1 MAYKNKGP
9 RSGTRY
15 KFQKKIRGM
24 PKVNNM
30 MKTFN
35 IGDKVVV
42 KPDSGVHIGLPYH
55 RFQGNIGSIIGKRGR
70 SYLVSIKDGKKLKTL
85 ISHPVHLKKVL

>member
-15 KFQKKIRGM
+15 KLQKKIRGL

-30 MKTFN
+30 FKTFKV
-35 IGDKVVV
+35 GDKVAIVI
-42 KPDSGVHIGLPYH
+42 DSGVHAGMPFH
-55 RFQGNIGSIIGKRGR
+55 RFHGRIGSVTGKRGR
-70 SYLVSIKDGKKLKTL
+70 SYLVSMKDGNKLKTL
-85 ISHPVHLKKVL
+85 ISHPVHLKKVM